1 MKKPCE
7 VCKKGGTVHQAKL
20 VAPGE
25 LRKNYIAQAMA
36 DPGNHAFL
44 CDPCHLALNVL
55 VRRARPDDTT
65 AAILILHREKLDELI
80 MRRNKIR
87 QGQLQSQMYFSFG
100 KVESTSHFK
109 GRLEGTV

>member
-1 MKKPCE
+1 MKTLCE

-25 LRKNYIAQAMA
+25 LRKNYVAQAMK
-36 DPGNHAFL
+36 DPQNRAFL

-55 VRRARPDDTT
+55 VGRAKPDDTT
-65 AAILILHREKLDELI
+65 SPILIIHRPKLDELI

-87 QGQLQSQMYFSFG
+87 QGQLQSQMYLSFG